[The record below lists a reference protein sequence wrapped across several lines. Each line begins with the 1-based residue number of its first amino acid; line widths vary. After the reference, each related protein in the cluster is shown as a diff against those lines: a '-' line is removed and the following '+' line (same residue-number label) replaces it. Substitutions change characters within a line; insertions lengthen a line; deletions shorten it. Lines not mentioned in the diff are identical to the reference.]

1 MLEELWTPERGPA
14 RLFLQALIHLA
25 VGMYHWERANPLGAS
40 APCYQ
45 AIDVAKLY
53 RDSTAALTRVEM
65 GAAPQYFRI
74 EVQVC

>member
-1 MLEELWTPERGPA
+1 
-14 RLFLQALIHLA
+14 
-25 VGMYHWERANPLGAS
+25 MYHWERANPLGAS
-40 APCYQ
+40 AQLRKGLLKLAPYGPCYQ